1 MGKLRKVAIVSVV
14 GMGLTGL
21 AVGVLESGFSPA
33 NTARFFRASC
43 ETQVDVFYSYSTIKE
58 KYTWIKYNLKKPF
71 YEIFSDFSNHPLK
84 NSILRE
90 EDKLRRAERGI
101 DFTLWVSREY
111 SSLIEC
117 YRERYSEKN
126 PLGQEV

>member
-21 AVGVLESGFSPA
+21 AVGVLESDFNPA

-43 ETQVDVFYSYSTIKE
+43 EIQAEILRSYSTIKE
-58 KYTWIKYNLKKPF
+58 EYTWIKYNLKKPF
-71 YEIFSDFSNHPLK
+71 YELFSNFSNPLLR

-90 EDKLRRAERGI
+90 EDELRRAYRGLY
-101 DFTLWVSREY
+101 FSLWASGEY
-111 SSLIEC
+111 HSLIEC
-117 YRERYSEKN
+117 YRKRDLEKN
-126 PLGQEV
+126 PPGQEV

>member
-43 ETQVDVFYSYSTIKE
+43 ETQADVFYSYSIIKE
-58 KYTWIKYNLKKPF
+58 EYTWIKYNLKKPF
-71 YEIFSDFSNHPLK
+71 YEIFSDFFNHPLK

-90 EDKLRRAERGI
+90 ENKLRRAKRGI
-101 DFTLWVSREY
+101 DFTSWASREY

-117 YRERYSEKN
+117 YKKN
-126 PLGQEV
+126 LRRAMPLGQEV